1 MYSLLSVYD
10 KATKLWLQTPSQCG
24 CPDGMLYCSHMIG
37 KHLITRVV
45 QQQVSWSF
53 EDFQQALP
61 EGIKQLQQLPIAIDY
76 VYNDLAQDEK
86 TVKEKQKE
94 LGSALA
100 REFPNYTADDDEIN
114 DVS

>member
-1 MYSLLSVYD
+1 MYTLLSVYD
-10 KATKLWLQTPSQCG
+10 KDTKQWLQTPSQCG

-45 QQQVSWSF
+45 QQQASWSF
-53 EDFQQALP
+53 EDLKRALP

-76 VYNDLAQDEK
+76 IYKNLAQDEK
-86 TVKEKQKE
+86 MVREKQKE

-100 REFPNYTADDDEIN
+100 REFPNYTADDDEID